1 MGQTAL
7 PSETLS
13 SVILLLDAFS
23 PVMVWLFGVLT
34 KPHTLGWVPVTMGP
48 CISLFH
54 DTFTKVIGFVSVPT
68 IGKCKAP
75 MLYLLGSV
83 ALS

>member
-1 MGQTAL
+1 
-7 PSETLS
+7 
-13 SVILLLDAFS
+13 
-23 PVMVWLFGVLT
+23 
-34 KPHTLGWVPVTMGP
+34 MGP

-54 DTFTKVIGFVSVPT
+54 DTFTKVVGFASGPI

-75 MLYLLGSV
+75 TLYLLGSV